1 MGPKLV
7 VFFHGIEAEGS
18 NGGEETYEQ
27 IDEEDDG
34 KSYVSLGGWIRR
46 KRWAGKRFVA
56 LDNDPQMP
64 PHALDRR
71 DVRFGNRGEIISEVM
86 IIFYGS
92 FQVRYVD
99 IVVGLVG
106 NFWKYIRS

>member
-1 MGPKLV
+1 MEGLFLFLSISVNETIRGKQMGPKLV

-56 LDNDPQMP
+56 LDNDP
-64 PHALDRR
+64 
-71 DVRFGNRGEIISEVM
+71 
-86 IIFYGS
+86 
-92 FQVRYVD
+92 
-99 IVVGLVG
+99 
-106 NFWKYIRS
+106 